1 MFVNTFGIAFIFIAV
16 IILALI
22 LAFEIWMF
30 IDALLNK
37 KITNEARALWVGG
50 MLLVHPF
57 IAIVYYFTARRN
69 SK

>member
-1 MFVNTFGIAFIFIAV
+1 MFVNSFVIVFIFMAV
-16 IILALI
+16 IVLALI

-37 KITNEARALWVGG
+37 KITNEAKALWVGG

-57 IAIVYYFTARRN
+57 IAIIYYLKARRN